1 VRPIIDPQLV
11 NQLRIDKDLREDA
24 DQGVPKWVW
33 AGVGVLALGL
43 AAAGAWW
50 WQSHRPV
57 PVQTVMATA
66 SNAGRAGQAVLQAT
80 GYVTAKRQ
88 ATVATQIT
96 GTLTQVLIEEG
107 DVVKPGQIMARLD
120 DTALRASLNAAQ
132 AQTEVTAAN
141 VNQLQAQL
149 AQVEADA
156 KRTAELAAQGVVT
169 KQVAEQ
175 SRTSVTTLKAQLES
189 ARKQAEASKAQL
201 AQAKVNFDFT
211 VVRAPFGGVIT
222 AKAAQVGEIISPL
235 SAGGGFTRTGVG
247 TIVDMDSLEIEVDV
261 NESYIAQVQPNM
273 PVESVL
279 QAYPDWRIPSHV
291 IAVIP
296 TADRGKAT
304 VKVRVGLDQK
314 DARIVPNMGVRV
326 AFLQKQD
333 KATKDANKADAPKPP
348 VGVLL
353 APTAI
358 VERGGDKVVFLV
370 QDGRAV
376 QRSVTT
382 APQAIDGKTLVT
394 QGLKAGDSVI
404 ATPPETLRDGMAVV
418 VGPSN

>member
-1 VRPIIDPQLV
+1 MRPIIDPQLV

-66 SNAGRAGQAVLQAT
+66 SNAGRAGSAVLQAT

-156 KRTAELAAQGVVT
+156 KRTAELAGQGVVT

-175 SRTSVTTLKAQLES
+175 SRTSVATLKAQLES

>member
-1 VRPIIDPQLV
+1 
-11 NQLRIDKDLREDA
+11 
-24 DQGVPKWVW
+24 
-33 AGVGVLALGL
+33 VGVLALGL

-66 SNAGRAGQAVLQAT
+66 SNAGRAGSAVLQAT

-156 KRTAELAAQGVVT
+156 KRTAELAGQGVVT

-175 SRTSVTTLKAQLES
+175 SRTSVATLKAQLES

-333 KATKDANKADAPKPP
+333 KATKDANKADAPKAP

>member
-1 VRPIIDPQLV
+1 
-11 NQLRIDKDLREDA
+11 
-24 DQGVPKWVW
+24 
-33 AGVGVLALGL
+33 
-43 AAAGAWW
+43 
-50 WQSHRPV
+50 
-57 PVQTVMATA
+57 
-66 SNAGRAGQAVLQAT
+66 
-80 GYVTAKRQ
+80 
-88 ATVATQIT
+88 
-96 GTLTQVLIEEG
+96 
-107 DVVKPGQIMARLD
+107 
-120 DTALRASLNAAQ
+120 
-132 AQTEVTAAN
+132 
-141 VNQLQAQL
+141 
-149 AQVEADA
+149 
-156 KRTAELAAQGVVT
+156 
-169 KQVAEQ
+169 
-175 SRTSVTTLKAQLES
+175 
-189 ARKQAEASKAQL
+189 
-201 AQAKVNFDFT
+201 
-211 VVRAPFGGVIT
+211 
-222 AKAAQVGEIISPL
+222 
-235 SAGGGFTRTGVG
+235 VG

>member
-1 VRPIIDPQLV
+1 MRPIIDPQLV

-24 DQGVPKWVW
+24 GGGGVPKWVW
-33 AGVGVLALGL
+33 AGVGVLAIAL
-43 AAAGAWW
+43 AGAGGWW
-50 WQSHRPV
+50 WMSHRPV
-57 PVQTVMATA
+57 PVKTVMATA
-66 SNAGRAGQAVLQAT
+66 SSAGRAGSAVLQAT

-107 DVVKPGQIMARLD
+107 DVVKPGQVMARLD
-120 DTALRASLNAAQ
+120 DTALRATLNAAQ

-156 KRTAELAAQGVVT
+156 KRTAELAAQGVVS

-247 TIVDMDSLEIEVDV
+247 TIVDMDSLEVEVDV
-261 NESYIAQVQPNM
+261 NESYIAQVQPGM

-333 KATKDANKADAPKPP
+333 KAGAKPDAPQLPA
-348 VGVLL
+348 GVLL
-353 APTAI
+353 APTSL
-358 VERGGDKVVFLV
+358 VERDGKKVVYTIV
-370 QDGRAV
+370 DGRAA
-376 QRSVTT
+376 QREVVT
-382 APQAIDGKTLVT
+382 AAQPIDAKTVVT
-394 QGLKAGDSVI
+394 QGLKAGDTVI
-404 ATPPETLRDGMAVV
+404 DAPPETLRDGMAVV
-418 VGPSN
+418 VESGR

>member
-1 VRPIIDPQLV
+1 MRPIIDPQLV
-11 NQLRIDKDLREDA
+11 NQLRIDNAQREDA
-24 DQGVPKWVW
+24 DAGVPKWVW
-33 AGVGVLALGL
+33 ALVAVLAVLL
-43 AAAGAWW
+43 AAGGAWW
-50 WQSHRPV
+50 WMGHRPV

-66 SNAGRAGQAVLQAT
+66 SNAGRAGSAVLQAT

-175 SRTSVTTLKAQLES
+175 SRTSVNTLKAQLEAS
-189 ARKQAEASKAQL
+189 RKQAEASKAQL

-261 NESYIAQVQPNM
+261 NESYIAQVQPGM

-279 QAYPDWRIPSHV
+279 QAYPEWRIPSHV

-333 KATKDANKADAPKPP
+333 KAAVKPDAPKPP
-348 VGVLL
+348 AGVLL

-370 QDGRAV
+370 QDGLAV

-404 ATPPETLRDGMAVV
+404 AAPPETLRDGMAVV

>member
-66 SNAGRAGQAVLQAT
+66 SNAGRAGSAVLQAT

-333 KATKDANKADAPKPP
+333 KANKDANKADAPKAP

-376 QRSVTT
+376 QRTVTT